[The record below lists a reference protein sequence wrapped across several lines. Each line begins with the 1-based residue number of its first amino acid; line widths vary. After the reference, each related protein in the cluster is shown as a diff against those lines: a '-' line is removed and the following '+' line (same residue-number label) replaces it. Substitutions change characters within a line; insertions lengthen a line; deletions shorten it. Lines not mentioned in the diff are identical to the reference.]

1 MPTPCAAPHAV
12 LLRSGGSVSA
22 RGNRRG
28 DCLYRLD
35 LTSAEA
41 ARLLFSGTRP
51 FRLMAG
57 KRCVARR
64 EGGGELEMW
73 PAVSEGV

>member
-1 MPTPCAAPHAV
+1 M
-12 LLRSGGSVSA
+12 
-22 RGNRRG
+22 
-28 DCLYRLD
+28 
-35 LTSAEA
+35 TSAEA
-41 ARLLFSGTRP
+41 ARLLCSGTRP

-73 PAVSEGV
+73 PAVSEGE